1 MLAASQLDEVLH
13 AVGDLLE
20 AESQELGIVVVGG
33 ASLNLMG
40 FVLRATDDIDV
51 IAMAQRGARPKDVRL
66 SPPPQPLPDVL
77 QRAIETV
84 ARDFG
89 LHPDWMNTEIAAQWN
104 QGLPPWLADDLTW
117 RRYGGLEVGLAGR
130 RTLVA
135 LKLFAAV
142 DQGPRSVHYQDLV
155 ALAPAPEELRDAA
168 VWVRTQDATT
178 EFEEMVDQVI
188 DHVQRDTQNDDR
200 RDR

>member
-1 MLAASQLDEVLH
+1 MLGSSRLEEVLH
-13 AVGDLLE
+13 GVGDLLE
-20 AESQELGIVVVGG
+20 AEGQPIGIVVVGG
-33 ASLNLMG
+33 ACLNLMG
-40 FVLRATDDIDV
+40 FVLRATDDVDV
-51 IAMAQRGARPKDVRL
+51 IATAQRGAAPNNIRLTRP
-66 SPPPQPLPDVL
+66 PHPLPDVL

-89 LHPDWMNTEIAAQWN
+89 LHPEWMNTEIAAQWN
-104 QGLPPWLADDLTW
+104 LGLPPWLADDLTW

-130 RTLVA
+130 RTLLA

-142 DQGPRSVHYQDLV
+142 DRGPRSVHYQDLL
-155 ALAPAPEELRDAA
+155 ALKPAPEELRDAA

-188 DHVQRDTQNDDR
+188 YHVQRDTQNDDR